1 MINKRK
7 IIRWLRSLRH
17 DLSVKSKFFLSLPTT
32 FTMPWL
38 KEKPFFH
45 FGITFNTPL
54 LQKKKF
60 DFYWTTTL
68 LCYDYENNVF
78 ALFHWDIHDG
88 NIFLHYLKSLITSLT
103 CQKKSQM
110 VSSSKKNMFNFKN
123 FLPQELQW
131 SLTRFT
137 SPILWPWSHNSHKWV
152 STTFLDIKITRH
164 NQQFKTGESN
174 L

>member
-1 MINKRK
+1 MTFTTFIFLLHPCLLLTSPCHHQDNSFFIFLLHSYVMINKRK

-17 DLSVKSKFFLSLPTT
+17 DLSVKSNFFLSLPTT

-38 KEKPFFH
+38 KEKLFFH

-88 NIFLHYLKSLITSLT
+88 NIFLHYLKSLTTSLT

-123 FLPQELQW
+123 FLPQEL
-131 SLTRFT
+131 
-137 SPILWPWSHNSHKWV
+137 
-152 STTFLDIKITRH
+152 
-164 NQQFKTGESN
+164 
-174 L
+174 